1 VDADR
6 RLLRALQALVGRSPA
21 LASLLRMAAR
31 CGSYA
36 EIAIWL
42 SLLPGGRNAWSRR
55 LAWIRTG
62 VALGL
67 VSVIV
72 LTFRRIVPR
81 ARPFASGDAHAL
93 VPREAGPS
101 FPSRHVASAVCMT
114 VLVGSVAPRR
124 GLAMGLIAVAMALA
138 RIACGLHYPTDVL
151 AGGAVGAAVA
161 WIVNVGAGGMTP
173 ARTNETA
180 RSSNTAR
187 E

>member
-1 VDADR
+1 
-6 RLLRALQALVGRSPA
+6 LLRALQALVGRSPA
-21 LASLLRMAAR
+21 LTSLLQMAAR

-42 SLLPGGRNAWSRR
+42 TLLPGGRNAWSRR
-55 LAWIRTG
+55 LAWVRTG

-72 LTFRRIVPR
+72 LTLRRLVPR
-81 ARPFASGDAHAL
+81 ARPFAAGDARAL

-114 VLVGSVAPRR
+114 VLVSSVAPRR
-124 GLAMGLIAVAMALA
+124 GALMGLIAVAMALA
-138 RIACGLHYPTDVL
+138 RVACGLHYPSDAL
-151 AGGAVGAAVA
+151 AGGAIGAAVA
-161 WIVNVGAGGMTP
+161 WLVNVRPGGMLP
-173 ARTNETA
+173 AWMNETA
-180 RSSNTAR
+180 SRPDSAR